1 MNHIVI
7 VGNGIAGI
15 TTARHLRKKGK
26 DKITVISNETD
37 HFISRTALMYV
48 YMGHMRYKDIK
59 PYEDGFWKKNR
70 IDLIRDQATSID
82 TNNKTIILE
91 QHGTINYDQLVLA
104 TGSSPKKFGWPGEDL
119 KGVRGMYHWQDV
131 EAMEEYSTDLE
142 RAVIVG
148 GGLIGIEMAEMFL
161 SRKIPVTML
170 VKDEVFWGSVLPK
183 EEGAMISKHIREH
196 HIDLRTNTTLDR
208 ILGDNQGRVK
218 AVITTDGEEIPC
230 QFAGVTIGVTPNI
243 KLAQDSPVKTD
254 RGILVDEYLQT
265 NIPDIY
271 AIGDC
276 AQHKSPPPKRKNV
289 EQVWYTAR
297 MMGETLAETLV
308 GKKTA
313 YQPGIWF
320 NSAKFLDIEYQNYGW
335 VFPEP
340 AENETSI
347 YWEDESGKMALRL
360 VYDIND
366 QALKGIN
373 AFGVRLSHDI
383 CENWIKNSTPVT
395 EVIQDLEHANFD
407 PEYYP
412 AYEKKARPIL
422 LNQIKITA

>member
-142 RAVIVG
+142 QAVIVG

-208 ILGDNQGRVK
+208 ILGDDQGRVK

-297 MMGETLAETLV
+297 MMGETLAETLA

-383 CENWIKNSTPVT
+383 CENWIKNSTPVN